1 MKDETKKWL
10 EYADE
15 NLRSAKVLM
24 DNKLFNP
31 SLQNVQQAVEKMLK
45 AVLFESAVK
54 LKKTHSINELVTI
67 LGENSLDVEIT
78 EDERDLLDSI
88 YLPSK
93 YPLGSVLPDF
103 EPDAQMCRQC
113 IAIAERV
120 RSSAASVLSRNG

>member
-45 AVLFESAVK
+45 ALLVESAVK

-88 YLPSK
+88 YLPSR

-103 EPDAQMCRQC
+103 EPDVQMCRQC
-113 IAIAERV
+113 IAIAERL
-120 RSSAASVLSRNG
+120 RSSVASVLSRKS